1 MKKQNKVSN
10 GNDEPKKAEYDF
22 SEGVR
27 GKHYHALKAG
37 YSITVHHEDGTVEVK
52 EIKPIEGAVTLDP
65 DVRAYFPDSES
76 VNEALRGLI
85 RLIPAERKEE
95 VI

>member
-1 MKKQNKVSN
+1 M
-10 GNDEPKKAEYDF
+10 KAEYDF

-37 YSITVHHEDGTVEVK
+37 YTITVHHKDGTIEVK
-52 EIKPIEGAVTLDP
+52 EIKAIEDAVTLDP

-76 VNEALRGLI
+76 VNEALRSLI
-85 RLIPAERKEE
+85 RLISAGRKEE
-95 VI
+95 AN